1 MFNISPVLESW
12 IKKNKTKKRRLIVS
26 LLCGF
31 MSLSPLCT
39 NVFANKHMGVSMCER
54 ILYYCVSV
62 FVFVCPCQH
71 MQFPL
76 SPLAVCVCH
85 YPAGAALMEAV
96 ISNAVN

>member
-1 MFNISPVLESW
+1 
-12 IKKNKTKKRRLIVS
+12 
-26 LLCGF
+26 

-39 NVFANKHMGVSMCER
+39 NVFASKHMGVSMCER